1 MRGNFSALAGLIILG
16 LCRPYVS
23 FSGGFQAVSGLI
35 ILIIPGTRPSPGT
48 KAGQE
53 SKVYIKKAACVTID
67 SVNRARMAIDVPRTD
82 VIER

>member
-16 LCRPYVS
+16 LYRPYVS

-35 ILIIPGTRPSPGT
+35 ILIIPVTCPSPGT

-53 SKVYIKKAACVTID
+53 SKVYKKFIRSLFHGKCCIMVLI
-67 SVNRARMAIDVPRTD
+67 
-82 VIER
+82 